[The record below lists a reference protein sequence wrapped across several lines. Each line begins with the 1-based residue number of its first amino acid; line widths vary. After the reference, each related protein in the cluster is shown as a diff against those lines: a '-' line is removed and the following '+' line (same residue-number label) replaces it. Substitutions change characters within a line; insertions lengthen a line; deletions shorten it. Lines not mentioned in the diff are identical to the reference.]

1 VLGMKTSEQGIT
13 LVELLAALTILSIV
27 MLLVSSV
34 HLFAQKQM
42 NSQSKDIQIQ
52 SDERQAMNLITKEI
66 RKAQTVEVKNQNELT
81 INGVDIYMLE
91 GTVLKKNNVD
101 YIYNIKGFYVSKPGA
116 SQVNL
121 KIGNLP
127 ETTIYLRE

>member
-1 VLGMKTSEQGIT
+1 MKTSEKGVT

-34 HLFAQKQM
+34 HLFAQNQM
-42 NSQSKDIQIQ
+42 HSQSNDIQIQ
-52 SDERQAMNLITKEI
+52 SDERLAMNLITKEI
-66 RKAQTVEVKNQNELT
+66 RRAQTVEVKNRNELT

-91 GTVLKKNNVD
+91 GNVLKKNNVD
-101 YIYNIKGFYVSKPGA
+101 YIYNIKGFYVSKLGA

>member
-1 VLGMKTSEQGIT
+1 MKTSEKGVT

-34 HLFAQKQM
+34 HLFAQNQM
-42 NSQSKDIQIQ
+42 HSQSNDIQIQ
-52 SDERQAMNLITKEI
+52 SDERLAMNLITKEI
-66 RKAQTVEVKNQNELT
+66 RRAQTVEVKNPNELT

-91 GTVLKKNNVD
+91 GNVLKKNNVD
-101 YIYNIKGFYVSKPGA
+101 YISNIKGFYVSKLGA
-116 SQVNL
+116 FQVNL

-127 ETTIYLRE
+127 ETTIYIRE